1 MIILKNKGITIL
13 EIIIV
18 ISITILIA
26 SIVTLN
32 LSDFKRAR
40 TLENATSEIISL
52 INKSRNNT
60 ISSLNSSNY
69 SIHFDSDKVVLFL
82 GSTYDPNAITNE
94 VMVLESSLEIPISL
108 GVSLN
113 GGGSDIVFQKI
124 TGETNNYGTINIRLK
139 TDINTYRTININQLG
154 VVSEN

>member
-32 LSDFKRAR
+32 LSDSKRAR